1 MPNFKMEFGVELL
14 GTAAQFSITNTGPPI
29 TYNITIPAGVYFF
42 SVDTTAKNDIAQ
54 TMNALINAA
63 TTQSETWLS
72 SAADGHRI
80 VYIGADIGDGHTLRL
95 LDCDDAQPLALL
107 LGLYGDAYDWDYY
120 QTHDAPA
127 TWRHTACQCW
137 YTSGYDHPQRDQY
150 GFPVFGVD
158 HRVAEDGSAVHLTR
172 TKKRLIN
179 LTINAIPGTLLRDD
193 TGDAVGAM
201 TDGAMSPSLWR
212 ASDPEITNPIVHIYA
227 ASRFN
232 SFYYLQKPIEPE
244 DTRRIF
250 DRWSGFYDLDLEL
263 AVADV

>member
-14 GTAAQFSITNTGPPI
+14 GTAAQIRVVGKLGPTN
-29 TYNITIPAGVYFF
+29 YDITIPAGIYFF
-42 SVDTTAKNDIAQ
+42 GVDTTAKNDIIQ
-54 TMNALINAA
+54 TVKALITAA
-63 TTQSETWLS
+63 IGAWGGDLVIN
-72 SAADGHRI
+72 ADGHRI
-80 VYIGADIGDGHTLRL
+80 DWDGNTDYAIRL

-107 LGLYGDAYDWDYY
+107 LGLYGDSYDLDYY

-137 YTSGYDHPQRDQY
+137 FTSGYDHPQRDQY

-172 TKKRLIN
+172 SKKRILN

-193 TGDAVGAM
+193 TGDAVDAM
-201 TDGAMSPSLWR
+201 TAGATSPSLWR

>member
-14 GTAAQFSITNTGPPI
+14 GTAAQIRVTDTNAEPDV
-29 TYNITIPAGVYFF
+29 TYDITIPAGVYFF
-42 SVDTTAKNDIAQ
+42 GVDTTTKNDIIQ
-54 TMNALINAA
+54 TIQALIDAA
-63 TTQSETWLS
+63 VGVATWF
-72 SAADGHRI
+72 AMNTDGHRI
-80 VYIGADIGDGHTLRL
+80 DWDDQGGYFSLRL
-95 LDCDDAQPLALL
+95 LDTDDAQPLALL

-137 YTSGYDHPQRDQY
+137 FTSGYDHPQRDQY

-193 TGDAVGAM
+193 TGDAVDAM
-201 TDGAMSPSLWR
+201 TAGTTSPSLWR
-212 ASDPEITNPIVHIYA
+212 ASDPEIASPIVHIYA

-250 DRWSGFYDLDLEL
+250 DRWSGYYDLDLEL

>member
-14 GTAAQFSITNTGPPI
+14 GTAAQIRVTDTGGPTN
-29 TYNITIPAGVYFF
+29 YDITIPAGVYFF
-42 SVDTTAKNDIAQ
+42 SVDTTTKNDIIA
-54 TMNALINAA
+54 TIGALLLADGISGQVTIN
-63 TTQSETWLS
+63 
-72 SAADGHRI
+72 ADGHRI
-80 VYIGADIGDGHTLRL
+80 DWDNDAAQYTLRL

-127 TWRHTACQCW
+127 TWRHTATMCW

-179 LTINAIPGTLLRDD
+179 LTINAIPGALLRDD
-193 TGDAVGAM
+193 TGDAVDAM
-201 TDGAMSPSLWR
+201 TAGTTSPSLWR